1 MKRTITLMTLAAPLL
16 GATLL
21 NSCALVAVSGAAV
34 LISDEFMDNAISTVV
49 PLEPELAWTG
59 VLSSLSGQTT
69 ALIHRDDD
77 HRTAT
82 TTVDGGEVTVH
93 VEQFDLGRT
102 RILVEAK
109 RYLVHNPELSALTLQ
124 RIEQDLMDR

>member
-1 MKRTITLMTLAAPLL
+1 MKRTINLMTLAAALL

-34 LISDEFMDNAISTVV
+34 LITDEFRDNAISTVV

-69 ALIHRDDD
+69 ALIHRDND
-77 HRTAT
+77 HRSAT
-82 TTVDGGEVTVH
+82 TTVDGGQVTVY
-93 VEQFDLGRT
+93 VEQFDLGQT

-109 RYLVHNPELSALTLQ
+109 KYLIHNPELSALTLQ

>member
-1 MKRTITLMTLAAPLL
+1 MKRTITIMTLVAPLL

-21 NSCALVAVSGAAV
+21 NSCALLAVSGAAV
-34 LISDEFMDNAISTVV
+34 LITDEFMDNAISTVV

-59 VLSSLSGQTT
+59 VLHSLSGQTT
-69 ALIHRDDD
+69 ALIHRDDN
-77 HRTAT
+77 HWAAT
-82 TTVDGGEVTVH
+82 TMIDGGEVTVH
-93 VEQFDLGRT
+93 VEQFDLGQT

-109 RYLVHNPELSALTLQ
+109 KYLIHNPELSALTLQ